1 MARVSTAGEMIR
13 HADLAALEP
22 VADALESLA
31 VEFYIGGSVASSV
44 HGVARA
50 TIDID
55 VVAALRREHIEP
67 LVSRL
72 HGAYYIEADQIRQA
86 IEQRRSFNIIHLA
99 TMYKIDVFIMKDR
112 PYDDVARQRTTRQT
126 LAQDSPHEFAIASPE
141 DTILN
146 KLEWYSA
153 GGEVSERQWTDL
165 IGVMR
170 VQRDDLDRAYLEQWA
185 SKLDVQDLLD
195 RAWSEVEG
203 AAG

>member
-1 MARVSTAGEMIR
+1 MIR
-13 HADLAALEP
+13 HEDLAALEP
-22 VADALESLA
+22 VADALESLT

-72 HGAYYIEADQIRQA
+72 QSDYYIEADQIRQA

-99 TMYKIDVFIMKDR
+99 TMYKIDVFVMKDR
-112 PYDDVARQRTTRQT
+112 PFDDVARRRTTRQT
-126 LAQDSPHEFAIASPE
+126 LSEDSPHEFSIASPE

-170 VQRDDLDRAYLEQWA
+170 VQQDDLDRGYLERW
-185 SKLDVQDLLD
+185 SGELGVRSLLN
-195 RAWSEVEG
+195 RAWAEVEG
-203 AAG
+203 SGS